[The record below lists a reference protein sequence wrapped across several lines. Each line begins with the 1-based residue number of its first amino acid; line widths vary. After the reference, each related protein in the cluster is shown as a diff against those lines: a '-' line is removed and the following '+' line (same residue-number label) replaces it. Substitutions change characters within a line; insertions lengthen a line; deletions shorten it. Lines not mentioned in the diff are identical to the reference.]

1 MTAKQF
7 AINFYL
13 DYFNHYLS
21 VSKFAEDNGIS
32 EIFARYLIVEGMR
45 LHDEKV
51 KGANE
56 NTILLKEKQNE
67 TAP

>member
-1 MTAKQF
+1 MKASQF

-13 DYFNHYLS
+13 DYFNNYLT
-21 VSKFAEDNGIS
+21 VNKFAEDNNIS
-32 EIFARYLIVEGMR
+32 EIFARQLIAEGMR

-56 NTILLKEKQNE
+56 NMIALIKKK
-67 TAP
+67 